1 MAAWAVAAPQGRP
14 VWILLLGTASLA
26 AAIGLSASL
35 SAVVPLTL
43 RWDGQGWTLGPAAPA
58 GNEPWP
64 GDVTVCIDLGNWMLL
79 RFRHRSS
86 GRLPKVTWL
95 PVQRR
100 GQPAQWHALRCALYS
115 TRPAAVRG
123 SVDSDA

>member
-1 MAAWAVAAPQGRP
+1 MAAWAVAAPQDRP
-14 VWILLLGTASLA
+14 VLIFVLGTASLA

-43 RWDGQGWTLGPAAPA
+43 RWDGQGWTLGPAASA

-64 GDVTVCIDLGNWMLL
+64 GEVTVCIDLGNWLLL

-86 GRLPKVTWL
+86 GCWPKVTWL

-100 GQPAQWHALRCALYS
+100 GQQAQWHALRCALYS
-115 TRPAAVRG
+115 TRPTPVRG
-123 SVDSDA
+123 AADNDA